1 MKSLVVFDCEV
12 YPNLFLICFKG
23 LESNKVIDIAIRNDE
38 ILSQENIKTI
48 NSIFINKMCFGFNN
62 RNYDIPIILYAM
74 NFKTTQQIHE
84 LSKSIINNSFYGWQ
98 TLQEYGLKI
107 PMSWRWFDIQEVA
120 GARASLKLYG
130 ARIHTDQI
138 IELPYDPMV
147 CLNDIEIDNVIN
159 YCKNDLDI
167 TIDLF
172 NYIKEQIDLREQMG
186 LKYKENL
193 LSKSDAQIAEKI
205 IKSKFNYVKKIE
217 LNDIIFVI
225 PKFIKFRDKEL
236 NDILLILKNIKFNL
250 NDKGSIDLPSE
261 LLKPIVI
268 NNKKYQMGIGGLH
281 SNEKSKNYIS
291 DNDFVIIDKDVASYY
306 PSIILNCGLYPKH
319 LGIRFL
325 DVYREL
331 VNERLLAKKNK
342 DTILNNALKIVINGS
357 FGKLGS
363 KYSILYSPELMVQV
377 TLTGQ
382 LSLLM
387 LIENLENN
395 GIEVISAN
403 TDGIVSKVPKNKMG
417 LFELICLEWEFNTD
431 FILEGTKYKNLYSRD
446 VNNYLAIKYNGEVK
460 GKGIFTKD
468 NLSKN
473 PQGAIVY
480 EAVIKY
486 LINNIPLIDTIKSC
500 QDICKFLV
508 VRTVKGGAKWK
519 EEYIGKV
526 VRWIY
531 SIKGSTI
538 NYVLNNNKV
547 AKSNG
552 AYPIQK
558 LISNIPEHID
568 YFQYEK
574 EALEVLESIGLKL

>member
-1 MKSLVVFDCEV
+1 MKNLVVFDCEV

-23 LESNKVIDIAIRNDE
+23 LESNKVINIAIRNDE
-38 ILSQENIKTI
+38 ILSQKNIKTI

-74 NFKTTQQIHE
+74 QCKTTQEIHE

-120 GARASLKLYG
+120 ANRASLKLYG
-130 ARIHTDQI
+130 ARIHTEQI

-147 CLNDIEIDNVIN
+147 ALDDMQINNVIT
-159 YCKNDLDI
+159 YCINDLNI
-167 TIDLF
+167 TIDL
-172 NYIKEQIDLREQMG
+172 YYKIQDQIELREQMG

-217 LNDIIFVI
+217 LNII
-225 PKFIKFRDKEL
+225 KFITPDFIVFENNEL
-236 NDILLILKNIKFNL
+236 NNILTILKNIEFKL
-250 NDKGSIDLPSE
+250 NDKGSIDLPHE

-268 NNKKYQMGIGGLH
+268 NNKRYQMGIGGLH
-281 SNEKSKNYIS
+281 SNEKSKNYHS
-291 DNDFVIIDKDVASYY
+291 DNDFIIIDKDVASYY
-306 PSIILNCGLYPKH
+306 PSIILNCKLYPKH

-331 VNERLLAKKNK
+331 VEERLLAKKNK

-363 KYSILYSPELMVQV
+363 KYSILYSPELMIQV

-387 LIENLENN
+387 LIENLEKN

-403 TDGIVSKVPKNKMG
+403 TDGIVSKVPKNKVN
-417 LFELICLEWEFNTD
+417 LFETICLEWEFNTD
-431 FILEGTKYKNLYSRD
+431 FILEGTRYKSLYSRD
-446 VNNYLAIKYNGEVK
+446 VNNYLAIKYNGEIK

-473 PQGAIVY
+473 PQGSIIY
-480 EAVIKY
+480 EAVIEY
-486 LINNIPLIDTIKSC
+486 LTNSIPIINTITNCIDIR
-500 QDICKFLV
+500 KFLV
-508 VRTVKGGAKWK
+508 VRTVKGGAKWN

-526 VRWIY
+526 VRWVY
-531 SIKGSTI
+531 STEGSTI

-547 AKSNG
+547 AKSDG
-552 AYPIQK
+552 SYPVQK
-558 LISNIPEHID
+558 LLDKIPEHLD
-568 YFQYEK
+568 FKRYEK
-574 EALEVLESIGLKL
+574 EALEVLESIGLKF